1 MTAIAGNPANRPVSG
16 KDLFG
21 HPRGLVYIVFTEA
34 WERFSFYG
42 MQALLVLYMTGYLLH
57 PGTVEN
63 VAGFA
68 MFRSIVEAVFGPLS
82 TQALATQI
90 FGIYGGLV
98 YLMPVFGG
106 LLGDRWLGRTRS
118 VSLGAGVM
126 VLGHFLMAF
135 EFAFLLA
142 LFCIVL
148 GCGLLKGN
156 LAAQVGML
164 YAPDDQRRD
173 RAFSIY
179 YVGVNLGAFIAPL
192 ICGTLGE
199 LYGWHYGFGAAGV
212 GMTLGL
218 IAYLSGR
225 HLLPPEPKGH
235 GNERPQLQPGDGKAI
250 VSLLVML
257 VILTLFWTAQTQVW
271 NSYPLWVR
279 DHVDRSVFGLT
290 VPITWFQ
297 SIDALAVLLLAPAVM
312 YLWRRQAARDSEP
325 GDLGKLMTGCFLFGG
340 ACLALALG
348 QFMAGSGQ
356 VPIIWPIAFHFI
368 CASGYLFVVPI
379 GLALFA
385 RVAPAAINALMMSVF
400 YIAIFFGSI
409 ASGWMGRF
417 YAVLPPETFWAVHAA
432 IVGMGGLAIF
442 LLNRPLRKAM
452 GLNATQA

>member
-1 MTAIAGNPANRPVSG
+1 MTALAGKPTRAPKQSAE
-16 KDLFG
+16 LFG

-57 PGTVEN
+57 PGTIEN
-63 VAGFA
+63 VAGFT
-68 MFRSIVEAVFGPLS
+68 MFRWLVETVFGPLT

-106 LLGDRWLGRTRS
+106 LLGDRVLGRTLS

-135 EFAFLLA
+135 EFAFLIA
-142 LFCIVL
+142 LLCIVL

-164 YAPDDQRRD
+164 YKPEDQRRD

-199 LYGWHYGFGAAGV
+199 VYGWHYGFGAAGV

-218 IAYLSGR
+218 IAYLAGR
-225 HLLPPEPKGH
+225 HHLPAEPKTTG
-235 GNERPQLQPGDGKAI
+235 EDRATLQPGDGRAI
-250 VSLLVML
+250 FGLLAML

-271 NSYPLWVR
+271 NTYPLWVR
-279 DHVDRSVFGLT
+279 DNVDRGLMGLT

-297 SIDALAVLLLAPAVM
+297 SIDALAVLLLAPAIM
-312 YLWRRQAARDSEP
+312 FLWRKQATRNIEP
-325 GDLGKLMTGCFLFGG
+325 GDLGKLMTGCFLFAA
-340 ACLALALG
+340 ACLTLALG
-348 QFMAGSGQ
+348 QFLAGSGR
-356 VPIIWPIAFHFI
+356 VAIIWPIAFHFI

-385 RVAPAAINALMMSVF
+385 RVAPASINALMMSVF

-417 YAVLPPETFWAVHAA
+417 YEVVPSATFWLMHAA
-432 IVGMGGLAIF
+432 IVASGGLAI
-442 LLNRPLRKAM
+442 LLLGRPLGRAM
-452 GLNATQA
+452 RL